1 VGHDSIHMWDM
12 VYLSI
17 YMTHFICGA
26 WYTHIMDVARFICA
40 TSIHMWNIYLYVQR
54 LFICGT
60 SIYMW
65 NIYLYV
71 EHLFICGTSIY
82 MWNIYLYVHCLA
94 WQNHLHRHLY
104 VGHDSIHMCD
114 MVYQSIYMTHF
125 ICGAWY
131 EHIMDVARCL
141 CAPSIN
147 MCNICMWDMTRFIC
161 GIWYI
166 NQCTWRISSVE
177 RDMNI

>member
-1 VGHDSIHMWDM
+1 MTRFICGTWYIIISDAFHMWDVICTYNGRGSMYICHIYLCVQHLYVGHDSIHMWDM

-40 TSIHMWNIYLYVQR
+40 TSMYMCNIYLYVQR

-71 EHLFICGTSIY
+71 EHLFICALSSLTESLAPTSVCGTWLDS
-82 MWNIYLYVHCLA
+82 YV
-94 WQNHLHRHLY
+94 RH
-104 VGHDSIHMCD
+104 GI
-114 MVYQSIYMTHF
+114 
-125 ICGAWY
+125 
-131 EHIMDVARCL
+131 
-141 CAPSIN
+141 SIN
-147 MCNICMWDMTRFIC
+147 IHDAFHMWSVIWTYNGRGSMFMCTI
-161 GIWYI
+161 Y
-166 NQCTWRISSVE
+166 
-177 RDMNI
+177 

>member
-1 VGHDSIHMWDM
+1 MPHLFVCAASVCGTWLDSYVGYGISVNIHDAFHMWSV
-12 VYLSI
+12 VYAYNGCGSI
-17 YMTHFICGA
+17 YMCNV
-26 WYTHIMDVARFICA
+26 Y
-40 TSIHMWNIYLYVQR
+40 S
-54 LFICGT
+54 
-60 SIYMW
+60 
-65 NIYLYV
+65 YV